1 MASHDVLSL
10 SLDDIIKMKGRKRGS
25 NIRGRGQKSAGHQD
39 RGMSRS
45 NRGLGRGRGWG
56 RGRARGSR
64 ILSPKFTVQ
73 RAGIRSAGRGRPI
86 RSRGI
91 PGLGRGQAGQGRN
104 RGGILNG
111 RSRGVRGG
119 RGGRGGSQ
127 EQRGRGAIAGR
138 GRGRGSLRGRGS
150 IAILRRGRGGI
161 TQRASTSQPQLVRQ
175 NSQQN
180 ITARD
185 SSFRQW
191 LARRKIQQ
199 ARKTLVLSQQN
210 NRAKTRLGMVNAM
223 RGIQQE
229 EQTKPVRGAGSMRG
243 ASSVVSLSSQHGLT
257 VSIKNNIASNQTQ
270 YAGSSMRARPKLNRS
285 RIRQHPTTSYTP
297 AMFTVVNDQAIP
309 PEPPVP
315 APPPPRKILKR
326 NVTSTRDTR
335 AGVASPVMVYPQQN
349 SRPVPEPHRQIL
361 DPKVQKEIAMLQGK
375 EVSLNSGPG
384 PGVKGFRHIPSH
396 TARSLNERFTEER
409 MITT

>member
-1 MASHDVLSL
+1 
-10 SLDDIIKMKGRKRGS
+10 MKGRKRGS
-25 NIRGRGQKSAGHQD
+25 NSSRGRGQKSAGHQD
-39 RGMSRS
+39 RGISRS
-45 NRGLGRGRGWG
+45 NRGFGRGRGWN

-73 RAGIRSAGRGRPI
+73 RAGIRAVGRGTPI

-127 EQRGRGAIAGR
+127 EQRERGAIVGR

-150 IAILRRGRGGI
+150 ITILRRGRGGI
-161 TQRASTSQPQLVRQ
+161 TQRASSSQPQLVHQ
-175 NSQQN
+175 NSQQS

-185 SSFRQW
+185 SSFRQR

-199 ARKTLVLSQQN
+199 ARKTLVLSQQS
-210 NRAKTRLGMVNAM
+210 NRAKARLGMVNAM
-223 RGIQQE
+223 RGIQE

-243 ASSVVSLSSQHGLT
+243 ASSIVSLSSQHGLT
-257 VSIKNNIASNQTQ
+257 VSIKNNIASSQIQ
-270 YAGSSMRARPKLNRS
+270 HAGSSVRARPKLNRS
-285 RIRQHPTTSYTP
+285 RIRQHPTSYTP

-326 NVTSTRDTR
+326 NVTSAREPR
-335 AGVASPVMVYPQQN
+335 AGVTSPVMVYPQQN